1 MAPRIL
7 VGLRRAFSFS
17 SALLLAATTANA
29 AVRNV
34 PGDFPTIQ
42 LALNASTSGD
52 EVLVAPGTYLENLA
66 LGAPQ
71 SGVALVSA
79 GGAQLTTIDGGHLGS
94 VITCN
99 DVGPLTRIEGFTI
112 TGGSAATGGGIWLT
126 ASSPTIRG
134 NVIRGNSAVAAGG
147 IYSDSSSPYIVD
159 NTLSENQAP
168 GGSGGAI
175 YCDHGANAK
184 IERNVIANN
193 SCAAYGGG
201 VTIWESSSP
210 QLLNNTIV
218 ANQAALAGGGIYVVR
233 SSHPTAS
240 ENIVAFNGGAGCQV
254 DDQGSSLTIGC
265 SDVFGSA
272 PNYVGMTDPTGT
284 NGDISFDP
292 VFCGAPTHVYT
303 LAGTSPCA
311 ASGVPQGC
319 SQMGALDV
327 GCGVTA
333 VAHVTW
339 GRVKAKYR

>member
-17 SALLLAATTANA
+17 SALLLAATSANA

-42 LALNASTSGD
+42 LALNVSTSGD
-52 EVLVAPGTYLENLA
+52 EVLVAPGTYTENLV

-71 SGVALVSA
+71 SGVALVSS
-79 GGAQLTTIDGGHLGS
+79 GGADVTVIDGGHLAS

-99 DVGPLTRIEGFTI
+99 NVGPLTRIEGFTI
-112 TGGSAATGGGIWLT
+112 TNGSAATGGGIWLT
-126 ASSPTIRG
+126 SSDPTIRG

-147 IYSDSSSPYIVD
+147 IYSNFSSPHIVD
-159 NTLSENQAP
+159 NVLTENQAP

-193 SCAAYGGG
+193 TCAAYGGG

-218 ANQAALAGGGIYVVR
+218 ANQASLAGGGVYVVR

-240 ENIVAFNGGAGCQV
+240 ENVVAFNGGAGCQV
-254 DDQGSSLTIGC
+254 DDGGSSLTISC
-265 SDVFGSA
+265 SDVFGSS

-284 NGDISFDP
+284 NGDIALDP
-292 VFCGAPTHVYT
+292 VFCGAPAHNYT
-303 LAGTSPCA
+303 IGTGSPCA

-319 SQMGALDV
+319 TQMGALDI
-327 GCGVTA
+327 GCGITA
-333 VAHVTW
+333 IAHTSW
-339 GRVKAKYR
+339 GRLKEKYR